1 MNLFELSTGETIA
14 LERVESVTNVGN
26 KVGFKGSLHEF
37 TIYMSSGREICIT
50 NEDNLPLI
58 KEQDSLIKALKKL

>member
-26 KVGFKGSLHEF
+26 KVGFKGSLYEF
-37 TIYMSSGREICIT
+37 VINMTSGREICIT
-50 NEDNLPLI
+50 AEDNIPLI
-58 KEQDSLIKALKKL
+58 KEQGDLIKALKKV